1 MKWGY
6 LFLAGRRVNP
16 LRTFS
21 HWQINSA
28 RLGKGKRMGEWEFS
42 SLIALLWFRSAGST
56 ISVSLLFAGLNVW
69 PFHAT
74 LHTFC
79 GTFRSSL
86 SFPLKWA
93 KGFSSIYFSMG
104 CNCQISLTSICLQV
118 VHTHLFS
125 TRCCCCCCV
134 AVVRHRLCSCIINA
148 RRLWPAG
155 LTLPPVGHKL
165 NCK

>member
-1 MKWGY
+1 M
-6 LFLAGRRVNP
+6 
-16 LRTFS
+16 
-21 HWQINSA
+21 
-28 RLGKGKRMGEWEFS
+28 
-42 SLIALLWFRSAGST
+42 IALLWFRLAGST

-93 KGFSSIYFSMG
+93 KGFSCIYFSIG
-104 CNCQISLTSICLQV
+104 LCAAAIAKYLRHRFVCNYTHIYIRPV
-118 VHTHLFS
+118 VVVIV
-125 TRCCCCCCV
+125 V
-134 AVVRHRLCSCIINA
+134 AVVRHRLSSCIINA
-148 RRLWPAG
+148 RRLWLSGP
-155 LTLPPVGHKL
+155 TLPLFGNKL